1 VSRALHRSRRLG
13 RKLLTLAGALVPACS
28 REAEES
34 PPSRPQRHRP
44 SVLLITLDT
53 TRADHLGC
61 YGAAKST
68 SPNLDRLAGTGTL
81 FTSAVAQASVT
92 PVSHASILTGLN
104 PYAHGLRV
112 LHGLEENRLSDSR
125 ETLAEVLKKDG
136 YRTAAFVSAFP
147 VTQRFGLH
155 QGFDTFDAAFLSRG
169 HEDVVSA
176 DGTVNTGEAQ
186 QGADV
191 TTDRALAWLAGA
203 KDPFFLWVHY
213 FDPHDPRVKP
223 SRDALNR
230 LGIVPEPQP
239 DLHAHLRHLY
249 DLELRFMDHYI
260 GQVLDELKAAGRLDE
275 MIVVVVA
282 DHGEGLGD
290 HGWWTHGILYQEQVR
305 LALMIRAPGKP
316 AGRRVDYVVR
326 SIDIMPTVLD
336 LVRLDASRRPA
347 MDGRS
352 LVPLLSGDA
361 PDPKYVAYSDSVDML
376 TYRFVEGVSDVK
388 TDQLFAVHDGR
399 WKYIHHLKRP
409 DESELFD
416 LLNDPKE
423 LHNLASDQP
432 QELQRL
438 RGELMQL
445 PFLPSGKEGKSSMPA
460 EDLERLRSLGYV
472 R

>member
-1 VSRALHRSRRLG
+1 LHGPG
-13 RKLLTLAGALVPACS
+13 RTLLILAGVLLPACS
-28 REAEES
+28 REAEKSS
-34 PPSRPQRHRP
+34 PPRPQHPPP

-61 YGAAKST
+61 NGYAEGT
-68 SPNLDRLAGTGTL
+68 SPSLDRLADSGTL
-81 FTSAVAQASVT
+81 FTNAVAQAAVT

-104 PYAHGLRV
+104 PYSHGLRV

-125 ETLAEVLKKDG
+125 QTLAEVLKKDG

-155 QGFDTFDAAFLSRG
+155 QGFDTFDAAFLSKGREG
-169 HEDVVSA
+169 VVSA
-176 DGTVNTGEAQ
+176 DGVVNTGDAQ

-191 TTDRALAWLAGA
+191 TTGRALAWLAGA
-203 KDPFFLWVHY
+203 TDPFFLWIHY

-223 SRDALNR
+223 SREALDR
-230 LGIVPEPQP
+230 LGIVPQPQQG
-239 DLHAHLRHLY
+239 LHAHLRHLY
-249 DLELRFMDHYI
+249 DLELQFMDRYI
-260 GQVLDELKAAGRLDE
+260 GQVLDELKAAGRLDR

-305 LALMIRAPGKP
+305 LALMIRAPGQP
-316 AGRRVDYVVR
+316 AGRRVDYLVR
-326 SIDIMPTVLD
+326 SIDITPTVLD
-336 LVRLDASRRPA
+336 LVGLEASRRPA

-352 LVPLLSGDA
+352 LVPLLSGNA

-376 TYRFVEGVSDVK
+376 TYRFVEGISDVK

-399 WKYIHHLKRP
+399 WKYIHHLQRP
-409 DESELFD
+409 DESELYD

-423 LHNLASDQP
+423 LHNLAGDQP
-432 QELQRL
+432 EELGRL
-438 RGELMQL
+438 RGELMQH
-445 PFLPSGKEGKSSMPA
+445 PFLPGGKEGKSSMSA